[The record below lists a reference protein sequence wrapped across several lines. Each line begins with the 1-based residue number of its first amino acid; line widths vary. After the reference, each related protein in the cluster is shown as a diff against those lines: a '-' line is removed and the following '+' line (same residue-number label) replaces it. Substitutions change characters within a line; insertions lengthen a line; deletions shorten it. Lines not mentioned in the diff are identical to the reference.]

1 MTATKSVRGENFFVA
16 MKNFDWGR
24 TAQESEHADRG
35 TVNTGVGNRYE
46 IAPLTSGILTRRPM
60 QSGGVQICP
69 AGGTYTFS
77 DNGNKVSEIGTAS
90 LSCSIENHEYPD
102 NSAW

>member
-1 MTATKSVRGENFFVA
+1 MTATKSVRGEKFFVA

-46 IAPLTSGILTRRPM
+46 IAPLHFGDLDTSTNAVGRRADLPGRSYLHFLR
-60 QSGGVQICP
+60 QW
-69 AGGTYTFS
+69 
-77 DNGNKVSEIGTAS
+77 K
-90 LSCSIENHEYPD
+90 
-102 NSAW
+102 